1 LPGVKIAFADF
12 KAVAFASPV
21 GPTIQCAEHVLAAV
35 AYFSER
41 DRNMSPGDVEA
52 RSARRIG
59 ILLIENFS
67 LMSFS
72 ATVEPMRA
80 ANVLA
85 GRQLYNWA
93 IIAPSTTAAASSS
106 GARLSP
112 DVVLSSSGANRR
124 RFDDIFVC
132 AGGNPATF
140 DDEATFAWLR
150 RHARRGTRLGGV
162 SGGTWI
168 LARAGVMSS
177 HRCTIHWEHVAAF
190 REAFPEIDIRPT
202 LFEIDRNR
210 LSCAGGIAALDLM
223 HALIEV
229 DHDAE
234 LARRVSEW
242 FLQTSVRTG
251 SGSQRMEP
259 STRYDVRSAPLAA
272 ALTLLQRR
280 HTEPVDAAS
289 LAKAV
294 GISARHLQRLFLS
307 QLGTTLERHLFALR
321 LDHARQLLHQ
331 STLPV
336 LDVALA
342 SGFLSASHFSR
353 VYKARFGVSPRRE
366 RHAHPKYGVS
376 PDDRG
381 LKSERR
387 KGSQQ

>member
-1 LPGVKIAFADF
+1 
-12 KAVAFASPV
+12 
-21 GPTIQCAEHVLAAV
+21 
-35 AYFSER
+35 
-41 DRNMSPGDVEA
+41 MSSGDVEA
-52 RSARRIG
+52 RPARRIG
-59 ILLIENFS
+59 FLLIEDFS

-72 ATVEPMRA
+72 AAVEPMRA

-93 IIAPSTTAAASSS
+93 IIATSTTAAASSS

-112 DVVLSSSGANRR
+112 DVVLSSFGADRR

-140 DDEATFAWLR
+140 EDEATFAWLR
-150 RHARRGTRLGGV
+150 RQARRGTRLGGI

-190 REAFPEIDIRPT
+190 REAFPEIDVRPT

-210 LSCAGGIAALDLM
+210 LSCAGGIASLDLM

-229 DHDAE
+229 DYNAE

-251 SGSQRMEP
+251 GGSQRMEP
-259 STRYDVRSAPLAA
+259 STRFDVRSAPLAA

-280 HTEPVDAAS
+280 CAEPIDAAS

-307 QLGTTLERHLFALR
+307 QLGTTLERHLFAIR
-321 LDHARQLLHQ
+321 LEHARQLLRQ

-353 VYKARFGVSPRRE
+353 VYKARFGISPRQE

-376 PDDRG
+376 PDDPGRK
-381 LKSERR
+381 LERR
-387 KGSQQ
+387 KGTHQ

>member
-1 LPGVKIAFADF
+1 M
-12 KAVAFASPV
+12 
-21 GPTIQCAEHVLAAV
+21 
-35 AYFSER
+35 
-41 DRNMSPGDVEA
+41 NMSLGEFDA
-52 RSARRIG
+52 RPVRCIG
-59 ILLIENFS
+59 FLLIENFS

-72 ATVEPMRA
+72 AAVEPLRA

-85 GRQLYNWA
+85 GRAIYSWA
-93 IIAPSTTAAASSS
+93 IIAPSTTAAVSSS

-112 DVVLSSSGANRR
+112 DVVLSRSGTDRR

-140 DDEATFAWLR
+140 EDETTFAWLR
-150 RHARRGTRLGGV
+150 RQARRGTRLGGV

-168 LARAGVMSS
+168 LARAGVMSC

-190 REAFPEIDIRPT
+190 REAFPEIDVRPT
-202 LFEIDRNR
+202 LFEIDGDR
-210 LSCAGGIAALDLM
+210 LSCAGGIASLDLM

-229 DHDAE
+229 DCGAE

-251 SGSQRMEP
+251 SGSQRMDP
-259 STRYDVRSAPLAA
+259 PARFNVHSTPLAA

-280 HTEPVDAAS
+280 YTEPIDAAT

-294 GISARHLQRLFLS
+294 GISPRHLQRLFLS
-307 QLGTTLERHLFALR
+307 QLGTTLERHLFAIR
-321 LDHARQLLHQ
+321 VEHARQLLRQ

-353 VYKARFGVSPRRE
+353 VYKAQFGISPRQERHTHSRYRVSPMIGAGSRNT
-366 RHAHPKYGVS
+366 
-376 PDDRG
+376 
-381 LKSERR
+381 LR
-387 KGSQQ
+387 KGTHQ